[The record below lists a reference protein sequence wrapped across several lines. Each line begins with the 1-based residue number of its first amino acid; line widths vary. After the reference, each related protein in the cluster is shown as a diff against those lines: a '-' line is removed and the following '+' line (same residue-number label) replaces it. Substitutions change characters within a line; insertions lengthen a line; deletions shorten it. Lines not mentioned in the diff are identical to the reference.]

1 MKCINASSTISQTA
15 TAGSTFRYTS
25 RSNTEGNRDLMMMW
39 WNEMNS
45 LYGMGVHYYVHGYTL
60 TGHDF
65 IYGEE
70 PTAAFS
76 GPAPMILLGIME
88 SDSLLLSKWGI
99 QTNADF
105 TAIIPRPVYAAV
117 FGGTAEPK
125 SGDLIRLVEWGCDRP
140 GACGDPYY
148 LPGISAASA
157 YPVTQDQICE
167 SIFSESTLVS
177 SGSSVVSPSGFNCA
191 APYCDRLNWGTV
203 IRCPYLFEVTERRD
217 EMITQGGYNTFM
229 GHYVWILHCKRFDYS
244 YEPGIG
250 PECGNQQ
257 VSDEKDTIGIQISGS
272 QSPSPDK
279 KYSQNI
285 EDESNEKVWDY
296 DKAPG
301 NNTDVYG
308 GY

>member
-1 MKCINASSTISQTA
+1 MKCINANGTINGDSS
-15 TAGSTFRYTS
+15 FRFNS
-25 RSNTEGNRDLMMMW
+25 RENTEGNRALMHMW
-39 WNEMNS
+39 WNELAQ
-45 LYGMGVHYYVHGYTL
+45 LYGMGIQYYVHGYTL

-65 IYGEE
+65 LYGEE

-76 GPAPMILLGIME
+76 GPATMIILGIME
-88 SDSLLLSKWGI
+88 SDSMLLSKWGI
-99 QTNADF
+99 QTNSDF
-105 TAIIPRPVYAAV
+105 TAIIPRKIYAET

-125 SGDLIRLVEWGCDRP
+125 SGDLLRLAEWGCDRP

-148 LPGISAASA
+148 LSGVDAASA

-167 SIFSESTLVS
+167 SIFSDSITTSST
-177 SGSSVVSPSGFNCA
+177 SGVVSPSGFSCSS
-191 APYCDRLNWGTV
+191 PYCEQMNWGEV
-203 IRCPYLFEVTERRD
+203 VRCPYLFEVTERRD

-257 VSDEKDTIGIQISGS
+257 VSDEDNTIGLQPSGS
-272 QSPSPDK
+272 QDPSPDK
-279 KYSQNI
+279 KYDQNV
-285 EDESNEKVWDY
+285 EDESDDDVWDY
-296 DKAPG
+296 GNAPG